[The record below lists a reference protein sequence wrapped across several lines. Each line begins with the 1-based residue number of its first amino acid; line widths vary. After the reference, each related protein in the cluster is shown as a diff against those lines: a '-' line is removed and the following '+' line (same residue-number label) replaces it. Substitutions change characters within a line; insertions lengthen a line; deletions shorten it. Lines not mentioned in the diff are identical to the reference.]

1 MQLFK
6 NMKKGMLTYMVI
18 ISLVSI
24 GLGLSDSVFSNY
36 FKDAY
41 NVTAVQ
47 RGFIEFPRELP
58 GILCVLLISGLS
70 FLGDIR
76 LAVLAQAFSF
86 AGLVLLGLIT
96 PSFAI
101 MVSVLFFYSMGT
113 HLFLPLSDGIGLS
126 LIEPSEKV
134 GKRMGQYNGIKTFF
148 TMLASAFVFVSFKLG
163 WFSFTTK
170 IKWVFLLGA
179 VFFLFAL
186 VLFLFLQKSV
196 GKPKAVSKKSAFLFR
211 KQYKLYYILAILNGV
226 QKQIMAV
233 YGPWVLIDLLNK
245 KADTIALLGIAGAF
259 AGIFF
264 MPAVGR
270 WLDRF
275 GVKKMMYVNALAF
288 IFVYI
293 SYGVLSGIIA
303 DSKAGSAAFLVVL
316 LCILFVIDRM
326 TMQMSMVRVVYLNK
340 IALNR
345 QEVTRTL
352 SMGISM
358 DHVVSILFA
367 YLGGLIWVSW
377 GPQYVFYIAA
387 AFSLVNVFVAAV
399 VKIDAPQEEKAA
411 PASDNNG

>member
-1 MQLFK
+1 MNFFK
-6 NMKKGMLTYMVI
+6 NIKKEMLTYMVI

-86 AGLVLLGLIT
+86 TGLVLLGLIT

-163 WFSFTTK
+163 WVSFTTK

-196 GKPKAVSKKSAFLFR
+196 GKPKAVSKKNTFLFR
-211 KQYKLYYILAILNGV
+211 KQYKLYYILAIVNGV

-288 IFVYI
+288 IFVYM
-293 SYGVLSGIIA
+293 SYGVLSGSIA
-303 DSKAGSAAFLVVL
+303 DAKAEPAAFLVVL
-316 LCILFVIDRM
+316 LCILFIIDRM

-340 IALNR
+340 IAINQ

>member
-1 MQLFK
+1 MNFFK
-6 NMKKGMLTYMVI
+6 NIKKEMLTYMVI

-86 AGLVLLGLIT
+86 TGLVLLGLIT

-196 GKPKAVSKKSAFLFR
+196 GKPKAVSKKNTFLFR
-211 KQYKLYYILAILNGV
+211 KQYKLYYILAIVNGV

-288 IFVYI
+288 IFVYM
-293 SYGVLSGIIA
+293 SYGVLSGSIA
-303 DSKAGSAAFLVVL
+303 DAKAEPAAFLVVL
-316 LCILFVIDRM
+316 LCILFIIDRM

-340 IALNR
+340 IAINQ